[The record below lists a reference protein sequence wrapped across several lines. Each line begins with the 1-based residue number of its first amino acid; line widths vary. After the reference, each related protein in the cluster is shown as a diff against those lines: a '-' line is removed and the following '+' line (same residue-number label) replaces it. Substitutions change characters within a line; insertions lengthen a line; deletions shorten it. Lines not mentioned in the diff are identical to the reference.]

1 MAKDKG
7 SVSASLDFPC
17 SASEVFSLLTDAESY
32 NSWFGYPKHE
42 MLINVDPDFIV
53 GARMQFRHFASS
65 NIITK
70 LVTDRRLCF
79 GDNSYQMDFSI
90 EPSSY
95 GCKVTFTISSSSH
108 NGGRYDNVDL
118 DEFAKNS
125 LANLRA
131 LIAVSKFAKL
141 DNEVVNEKSS
151 RFVEFFRHVFYGYRN
166 PVIEDSSDEAVFETL
181 IEKTEASV
189 TLPRRSLAV
198 SLIFIV
204 LFFMVVFSSLTFE
217 RSDIVPSSGLSLFES
232 DGVSRENF
240 LLLDIN
246 QKKVDLEKLLGCQGL
261 RLNAD
266 EYLYNSSEKDSFG
279 IPHQQIYSIYDAF
292 GKVRRLA
299 YIDNRIKNKAV
310 SPAITELEPLLS
322 PSMQPNEVESAVGLN
337 ATAYVFDKN
346 GVKRFY
352 FGKYN
357 PIEIFDPVYKSEVL
371 ITLDSA
377 SLLTSAE
384 YFSPTE
390 TKLKHL
396 PINSL
401 DNTLRQQY
409 ARIDEYIEDRE
420 MFEKS
425 FLVLGKSR
433 GQCRTL
439 FNHKGLLLKNDSSFE
454 DIEIIEVFQYALK
467 SNTVPEDQYRF
478 IYKVYYSDDTA
489 VKVSLLNN
497 KLSDLRYDPNL
508 ISTTASISIGM
519 LYCDVISS
527 IGILPTLTEIDSDSI
542 SLYYGKPILD
552 EDDNRIFPF
561 EVHFDRYL
569 NILTSYYVNDITG
582 GKELNDPSL
591 GD

>member
-1 MAKDKG
+1 MTKEKG

-42 MLINVDPDFIV
+42 MLIYVDPDFIV
-53 GARMQFRHFASS
+53 GARMQFRHFTSS

-79 GDNSYQMDFSI
+79 GDSSYQMDFSI
-90 EPSSY
+90 EPSPY
-95 GCKVTFTISSSSH
+95 GCKVTFTISSLSD
-108 NGGRYDNVDL
+108 NEGRYDNIDL
-118 DEFAKNS
+118 EEFSRSS

-131 LIAVSKFAKL
+131 LIAVSKFTKL

-151 RFVEFFRHVFYGYRN
+151 RFVDFFRHVFYGYRN
-166 PVIEDSSDEAVFETL
+166 PVLEDGSDEAVFKTL

-189 TLPRRSLAV
+189 TVRRRSLAV

-204 LFFMVVFSSLTFE
+204 LFFMVVSSSLTFE

-240 LLLDIN
+240 LSLNIN
-246 QKKVDLEKLLGCQGL
+246 QKKVDLEKILGCQGL

-279 IPHQQIYSIYDAF
+279 VPHQQIFSIYDAF

-299 YIDNRIKNKAV
+299 YIDNRIKNKV
-310 SPAITELEPLLS
+310 ISPAITDLNPLLS
-322 PSMQPNEVESAVGLN
+322 PSMQPHEVESAVGSE

-357 PIEIFDPVYKSEVL
+357 PVEIFDPVYKSEILV
-371 ITLDSA
+371 TLDS
-377 SLLTSAE
+377 SSSLTSTE
-384 YFSPTE
+384 YFFPTE
-390 TKLKHL
+390 TGLNHL

-401 DNTLRQQY
+401 DGTMRQQY

-420 MFEKS
+420 MFEKT
-425 FLVLGKSR
+425 FLVLGR
-433 GQCRTL
+433 GPEQCQTL
-439 FNHKGLLLKNDSSFE
+439 FKHKGLLLKNDSSFD
-454 DIEIIEVFQYALK
+454 DIEEIEVFQYALK
-467 SNTVPEDQYRF
+467 SDTITENQDRYL
-478 IYKVYYSDDTA
+478 YKVCYSGDTA
-489 VKVSLLNN
+489 VKVSFLNN
-497 KLSDLRYDPNL
+497 KLANLRYDSNL
-508 ISTTASISIGM
+508 ISATASLSVGT
-519 LYCDVISS
+519 LYYDVISS
-527 IGILPTLTEIDSDSI
+527 
-542 SLYYGKPILD
+542 
-552 EDDNRIFPF
+552 
-561 EVHFDRYL
+561 
-569 NILTSYYVNDITG
+569 
-582 GKELNDPSL
+582 
-591 GD
+591 